1 MQPRIVRIGSLLIL
15 ANAIG
20 GCVPIRNN
28 SPFCRG
34 KTFLCA
40 GVSAYNESHSFH
52 CAPAVQ

>member
-1 MQPRIVRIGSLLIL
+1 MQPRIVRIVSLLTL

-28 SPFCRG
+28 SPFCHG
-34 KTFLCA
+34 KTYLCT